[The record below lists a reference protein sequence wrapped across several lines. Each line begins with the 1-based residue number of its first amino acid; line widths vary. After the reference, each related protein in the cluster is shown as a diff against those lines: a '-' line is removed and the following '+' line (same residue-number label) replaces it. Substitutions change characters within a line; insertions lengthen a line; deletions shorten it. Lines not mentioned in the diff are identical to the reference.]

1 MQINHINK
9 MITNN
14 ATPCTVN
21 VLDRD
26 GKLKTISMTLG
37 CFEATK
43 ARFNSFAADQFLGQL
58 ATVNGVEV
66 VADDSAPF

>member
-1 MQINHINK
+1 MT
-9 MITNN
+9 TNN
-14 ATPCTVN
+14 ATYCTVN

-26 GKLKTISMTLG
+26 GKIKTVSMTLN
-37 CFEATK
+37 CFEASK

-66 VADDSAPF
+66 VADQSVPF